1 MLKPL
6 RLKLSLAFMA
16 ATSGLIV
23 LVGGSAYGGLSNYF
37 EKAVDL
43 NLMHRMANQFQLFGF
58 SLPVELA
65 EAEAAWLTQQAG
77 TRNAGSL
84 LAYPFPA
91 VEGVEESE
99 EDGGGQANHILHELS
114 ENVYGSDTLLV
125 FVLPLDENGSLL
137 FNPNPYPLPMEPDLA
152 SSQAALANGSDMRF
166 GRLPSGERVRLLS
179 YRTSPGENPAVLQ
192 VGRELADQDEVLA
205 QLAASTGIAGVL
217 ILGLVGVGSWWL
229 AGRTLVPAQFAWD
242 QQQTFVAN
250 ASHELRTPLTLLRA
264 STEVALRGDLG
275 ISYRTDRDV
284 LVSILER
291 VPATA
296 KLAGAALLI
305 AIVIGVATGVVAALR
320 QNSLLDTASIMLAT
334 MGVSIPNF
342 WLGLLLIYLLAV
354 NLRWLPPSGYGP
366 AYPYLLMPAI
376 TLGTG
381 LSAVIARLTRSSM
394 LEVIRQD
401 YVRTARAKGLAERRV
416 VLGHALRNAAIPIVT
431 VVGVQLSGL
440 LSGAVI
446 TERVFSWP
454 GVGRL
459 LVDSIFVRDLPM
471 AQGCVLFIATVFIGL
486 NLLVDLSY
494 AWLDP
499 RIKYE

>member
-1 MLKPL
+1 M
-6 RLKLSLAFMA
+6 
-16 ATSGLIV
+16 SGLWKFVARRLLLAVPVFVGVTLVTFILMQIV
-23 LVGGSAYGGLSNYF
+23 PGDPVALLME
-37 EKAVDL
+37 EKAAAIDPAAARVIRAKWGLDDP
-43 NLMHRMANQFQLFGF
+43 A
-58 SLPVELA
+58 PVQYLKY
-65 EAEAAWLTQQAG
+65 L
-77 TRNAGSL
+77 RN
-84 LAYPFPA
+84 
-91 VEGVEESE
+91 
-99 EDGGGQANHILHELS
+99 
-114 ENVYGSDTLLV
+114 
-125 FVLPLDENGSLL
+125 
-137 FNPNPYPLPMEPDLA
+137 
-152 SSQAALANGSDMRF
+152 
-166 GRLPSGERVRLLS
+166 
-179 YRTSPGENPAVLQ
+179 
-192 VGRELADQDEVLA
+192 
-205 QLAASTGIAGVL
+205 
-217 ILGLVGVGSWWL
+217 
-229 AGRTLVPAQFAWD
+229 
-242 QQQTFVAN
+242 
-250 ASHELRTPLTLLRA
+250 
-264 STEVALRGDLG
+264 ALRGDLG

-305 AIVIGVATGVVAALR
+305 AIVIGVAMGVVAALR

-334 MGVSIPNF
+334 VGVSIPNF

-416 VLGHALRNAAIPIVT
+416 VIGHALRNAAIPIVT

-471 AQGCVLFIATVFIGL
+471 AQGCVLFIATIFIGL

>member
-1 MLKPL
+1 M
-6 RLKLSLAFMA
+6 
-16 ATSGLIV
+16 GLWKFI
-23 LVGGSAYGGLSNYF
+23 A
-37 EKAVDL
+37 
-43 NLMHRMANQFQLFGF
+43 R
-58 SLPVELA
+58 
-65 EAEAAWLTQQAG
+65 
-77 TRNAGSL
+77 
-84 LAYPFPA
+84 
-91 VEGVEESE
+91 
-99 EDGGGQANHILHELS
+99 
-114 ENVYGSDTLLV
+114 
-125 FVLPLDENGSLL
+125 
-137 FNPNPYPLPMEPDLA
+137 
-152 SSQAALANGSDMRF
+152 
-166 GRLPSGERVRLLS
+166 RLLS
-179 YRTSPGENPAVLQ
+179 AVP
-192 VGRELADQDEVLA
+192 VF
-205 QLAASTGIAGVL
+205 IGV
-217 ILGLVGVGSWWL
+217 
-229 AGRTLVPAQFAWD
+229 TLV
-242 QQQTFVAN
+242 TFVLMQIVPGDPVALLMEEK
-250 ASHELRTPLTLLRA
+250 AATIDPAAARIIRAKWGLDDPAPVRYLKFLRN
-264 STEVALRGDLG
+264 ALRGDLG

-305 AIVIGVATGVVAALR
+305 ALVIGVAMGVVAALR

-366 AYPYLLMPAI
+366 AYPYLLLPAI

-416 VLGHALRNAAIPIVT
+416 VIGHALRNAAIPIVT

-486 NLLVDLSY
+486 NLVVDLSY